1 MKMET
6 RLVRAG
12 LGTDPATGAVST
24 PIHPSATFAH
34 PGLGRTT
41 GFDYSRTAN
50 PTRSVLERALADL
63 EGGTAGF
70 AFASGMAALTTV
82 FLLLRSG
89 DHLVVSDDLYGGTY
103 RVLEDVLRRY
113 GLEASY
119 VDTCDTGAVERA
131 LTPRTRMLLVES
143 PTNPLL
149 KVADLPALAGLARS
163 RGVWLAVDNTF
174 LTPYLQRPL
183 ELGAHL
189 VIHSATKYLGGH
201 NDLLAGAVV
210 AGDQDLAGRLARV
223 HNSVGAVLDP
233 QTSWLL
239 IRSLKTLAVRLERQA
254 RSALEVARALADH
267 PQVARVYYP
276 GLPDHPGHGL
286 LARQAAGFG
295 AMVSFRLRSADRLD
309 AFLERLGIITF
320 AESLGGVESLVTVP
334 SRQTH
339 CDIPPDVRERMGV
352 TDDLVRLSVGLEAP
366 DDLIE
371 DLDQAL
377 GGGSR

>member
-119 VDTCDTGAVERA
+119 VDTRDTGAVERA

-377 GGGSR
+377 GGGSP

>member
-210 AGDQDLAGRLARV
+210 AGDQDLADRLARV

-377 GGGSR
+377 GGGSP

>member
-34 PGLGRTT
+34 PGPGRTT

-103 RVLEDVLRRY
+103 RVLEEVLRRY

-174 LTPYLQRPL
+174 LTPYFQRPL

-201 NDLLAGAVV
+201 NDLLAGCVV
-210 AGDQDLAGRLARV
+210 AGDQDLADRLARV

-239 IRSLKTLAVRLERQA
+239 IRSLKTLAVRLDRQA
-254 RSALEVARALADH
+254 RNALEVARALAGH
-267 PQVARVYYP
+267 PEVARVYYP
-276 GLPDHPGHGL
+276 GLPDHPGHAL
-286 LARQAAGFG
+286 LARQASGFG

-309 AFLERLGIITF
+309 TFLERLNLVTF

-371 DLDQAL
+371 DLDRAL
-377 GGGSR
+377 GGGSP